1 MHSLDCRLFYCN
13 LNIEQGLEVELV
25 IVPLYSSTCD
35 LIMLDWWPF
44 EWRVELF
51 MLNLFSCTSDRLI
64 FLHSP
69 RNAKVFYFEI
79 ALLLFIIF
87 VQIIWIEDLN
97 CMGKWLQ
104 IIGRLNHTKNIHVLK
119 NEWFYFLTFPEKT
132 FYMTSFLQGVSRVK
146 LLYLPWASL
155 ISEYRFV

>member
-1 MHSLDCRLFYCN
+1 MNSLDCRLFYCN

-69 RNAKVFYFEI
+69 RNAKVFSFRNCAVALHYICSDHLNWRFELHGKMI
-79 ALLLFIIF
+79 A
-87 VQIIWIEDLN
+87 
-97 CMGKWLQ
+97 
-104 IIGRLNHTKNIHVLK
+104 NHWQTKPHKKTHVLK

-132 FYMTSFLQGVSRVK
+132 FYMTSFSSRSIKSKIVAFT
-146 LLYLPWASL
+146 LSFFD
-155 ISEYRFV
+155 IRI